1 MSYAANA
8 YAKTSQSVMTPRE
21 AESAVLTKA
30 ALRLQMIRD
39 DWANQS
45 GDLVPALN
53 FNQKVWAIL
62 STAATDP
69 ANPLPQEVKQGI
81 ANLAA
86 FVFGR
91 MFETMAEPE
100 AGKLNALISINQN
113 IAAGLAG
120 R

>member
-30 ALRLQMIRD
+30 AQRLQMIRD
-39 DWANQS
+39 NW
-45 GDLVPALN
+45 DLQAADLMPALN

-69 ANPLPQEVKQGI
+69 ANPLPQDVKQGI
-81 ANLAA
+81 AKLAV

-91 MFETMAEPE
+91 MVETMVEPE
-100 AGKLNALISINQN
+100 AAKLTALISINQN

>member
-8 YAKTSQSVMTPRE
+8 YARASQSVMTPRE

-30 ALRLQMIRD
+30 AQRLQMVRD
-39 DWANQS
+39 NWVSHA

-53 FNQKVWAIL
+53 FNQKVWTIL
-62 STAATDP
+62 ATSATDP
-69 ANPLPQEVKQGI
+69 SNPLPQETKQSV

-86 FVFGR
+86 FVFRR
-91 MFETMAEPE
+91 MIEAMAEPSAE
-100 AGKLNALISINQN
+100 KLNALISINTN
-113 IAAGLAG
+113 LAAGLAG